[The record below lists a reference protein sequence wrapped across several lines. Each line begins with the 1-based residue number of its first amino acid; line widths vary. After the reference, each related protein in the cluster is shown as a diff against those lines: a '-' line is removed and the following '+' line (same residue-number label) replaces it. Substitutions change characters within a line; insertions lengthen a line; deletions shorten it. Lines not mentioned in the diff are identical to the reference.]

1 MKKFTMIAIVICVA
15 LMLAVPA
22 MALEVTHNGL
32 LRVRGFAEKG
42 YSLHDDSQSTSS
54 YFDMRLRVNTKF
66 KVSDNVSVDTRFR
79 AFNRTMGETTSSDAV
94 TAVATHTTTAAHGLT
109 TSSVQKTSSFQWE
122 RAWMSIKT
130 PIGLFRAGRMIG
142 GAWGLTMFDNEG
154 DEDRIRL
161 DTAIGPIKTG
171 FVYHKLVEGDKGNT
185 YSSGD
190 ANRYTVYVLYPSEN
204 FTAGWLYSY
213 IDFKNASDAS
223 MSGVG
228 LANNFDRLWHVNVPF
243 FKAKFGAF
251 GLQGELLSVTGTQ
264 FDWHTSVAGRKD
276 TDKDSLD
283 WNLEGQFNFGAGSAY
298 LGYIYCKGQDNKAQA
313 DTTWHKSIGD
323 DWEGLF
329 ILAGSTGQTPGNLG
343 GMGNFSNSGNDDGIK
358 LIYGGASFKAG
369 DAISLGVAA
378 GTGKADEAAAGQ
390 DDEIGIEVDLKFGWS
405 FYDGSVV
412 YSAVA
417 AYLAAGDYWEGV
429 TPPANTT
436 FNDSMYALYHKIQV
450 NF

>member
-1 MKKFTMIAIVICVA
+1 MKKFTMIALVLGVA
-15 LMLAVPA
+15 LMISVPA
-22 MALEVTHNGL
+22 MALEVTNDGL
-32 LRVRGFAEKG
+32 IRVRGFAEKG
-42 YSLHDDSQSTSS
+42 YSLDENSQSTSS
-54 YFDMRLRVNTKF
+54 YYDMRLRVNTNF
-66 KVSDNVSVDTRFR
+66 KVSDEVWVSTRFR
-79 AFNRTMGETTSSDAV
+79 AFNRTMGEPTNA
-94 TAVATHTTTAAHGLT
+94 TAVNVVATSPLVTTEAD
-109 TSSVQKTSSFQWE
+109 VQKTSSFQWE
-122 RAWMSIKT
+122 RAFINVKT
-130 PIGLFRAGRMIG
+130 PIGLFRAGRMTG

-154 DEDRIRL
+154 DEDRIRI
-161 DTAIGPIKTG
+161 DTALGPIKTG
-171 FVYHKLVEGDKGNT
+171 FILHKLVEGDKGNT

-190 ANRYTVYVLYPSEN
+190 ANRYTLYVLYPSEN

-223 MSGVG
+223 MTGVG
-228 LANNFDRLWHVNVPF
+228 LANNFNRLWHVNVPF

-264 FDWHTSVAGRKD
+264 FDWHTRVAGRKD

-298 LGYIYCKGQDNKAQA
+298 LGYISCKGQDNKAQA
-313 DTTWHKSIGD
+313 DTTSHSTIGD

-343 GMGNFSNSGNDDGIK
+343 AYGNFSKGSGNDDGIK
-358 LIYGGASFKAG
+358 LIYGGADFKAG

-378 GTGKADEAAAGQ
+378 GTGKVDEAAATQ
-390 DDEIGIEVDLKFGWS
+390 DDDIGFEIDLKFGWS

-412 YSAVA
+412 YSAIA
-417 AYLAAGDYWEGV
+417 AYLSAGDYWEG
-429 TPPANTT
+429 PAVPVNTT
-436 FNDSMYALYHKIQV
+436 FDDSMYALYHKIQV